1 MPHFSRIDLV
11 ELTNKIKT
19 VSKNATKIHIGQY
32 EIMECNIMSQDAI
45 YNIFRNIKPNHKNGT
60 NIWEQMLQIKKTTVA

>member
-1 MPHFSRIDLV
+1 MSNNYMPHFSRIDLV

-32 EIMECNIMSQDAI
+32 EIMECNIMS
-45 YNIFRNIKPNHKNGT
+45 
-60 NIWEQMLQIKKTTVA
+60 